1 VRVRRFIA
9 SLAAFTFV
17 PIAVPQVS
25 AVVGGTPAGGNGAVV
40 RLLMPDAVCSG
51 ALWTPRIVITAG
63 HCITDMAGNV
73 TNQPVQISLPGASVA
88 LSPQV
93 IAQSATIT
101 VNGWRRVG
109 QLSQGDDIAFLVLP
123 MDLPGGTISRL
134 ATVAEVQT
142 FMNERRVVSFLGYG
156 RTTSTGGSATVP
168 NVIDQPLFPN
178 QPWNG
183 SFSAS
188 QTSSS
193 GICAG
198 DSGGP
203 VITQIGTEIVL
214 IGVNSAA
221 SGPCARSFT
230 PSMTGFI
237 PTAFPDLVNRAASLA
252 AMASLPPTS
261 VSNTVAVGPT
271 FARIRGTIPNVLPNL
286 TATVAVGTAPENLG
300 SITVANATVT
310 TTTASTSIALD
321 IDGLET
327 DRTYYYRIAYGSVDG
342 AASTLFPTGE
352 ILSFTPG
359 SNTPLL
365 TPGEAVEVA
374 SDSAVLTG
382 LVSSVVPAEIFF
394 QVSRTPD
401 FAVINA
407 SGVFGQVQS
416 TEPAAVSVPITG
428 VLPNT
433 TYFWRMGANGAW
445 GTSLSDPRTFT
456 TPVFNVNSTIA
467 PRPLLTRLNVSLD
480 GVARTDISPT
490 AKSSR
495 TCSVLSSKRLR
506 FANAGN
512 CRLKVTI
519 TRSNSRTIRFYNLAV
534 VRPGATP

>member
-1 VRVRRFIA
+1 MRRVIA
-9 SLAAFTFV
+9 SVAAFTCV
-17 PIAVPQVS
+17 PVAVPPVS

-51 ALWTPRIVITAG
+51 ALWTPRIVVTAG
-63 HCITDMAGNV
+63 HCVTDMAGNV
-73 TNQPVQISLPGASVA
+73 TNQPIQISPPGANVS

-123 MDLPGGTISRL
+123 MDMPGGTISRL
-134 ATVAEVQT
+134 ATVTEVQA
-142 FMNERRVVSFLGYG
+142 FMNERRVVSFFGYG
-156 RTTSTGGSATVP
+156 RTSPTSGSSAVP
-168 NVIDQPLFPN
+168 NVINQPLFPN
-178 QPWNG
+178 QPWSG

-188 QTSSS
+188 QTSFS

-203 VITQIGTEIVL
+203 VITQVGAETVL
-214 IGVNSAA
+214 IGINSAA

-237 PTAFPDLVNRAASLA
+237 PTAFPDLVSRATSLA

-261 VSNTVAVGPT
+261 VLNTVAVGPT
-271 FARIRGTIPNVLPNL
+271 FARIRGTIPNALPNL
-286 TATVAVGTAPENLG
+286 TATVAVGTAPELLG
-300 SITVANATVT
+300 NVGVANAVVT
-310 TTTASTSIALD
+310 STGTSTSIALD

-327 DRTYYYRIAYGSVDG
+327 DRTYYYRVAYGSVDG
-342 AASTLFPTGE
+342 SASTLFPTGE
-352 ILSFTPG
+352 ILSFTTG
-359 SNTPLL
+359 ANTPLL
-365 TPGEAVEVA
+365 TPGEATEVA

-382 LVSSVVPAEIFF
+382 LVASSVPTEVFF

-401 FAVINA
+401 FATIDA
-407 SGVFGQVQS
+407 GGVFGQVQS
-416 TEPAAVSVPITG
+416 TEPAAVSVPIGG

-445 GTSLSDPRTFT
+445 GTSVSDVRTFT
-456 TPVFNVNSTIA
+456 TPVFNANSTLA
-467 PRPLLTRLNVSLD
+467 PRPLLKRLNVNLD
-480 GVARTDISPT
+480 GVARTDFSPT
-490 AKSSR
+490 AKSRRS
-495 TCSVLSSKRLR
+495 CSVLSSKRLR
-506 FANAGN
+506 FIAPGT

-519 TRSNSRTIRFYNLAV
+519 TRSDSRSVRFYNLVV
-534 VRPGATP
+534 VRPEPAQ